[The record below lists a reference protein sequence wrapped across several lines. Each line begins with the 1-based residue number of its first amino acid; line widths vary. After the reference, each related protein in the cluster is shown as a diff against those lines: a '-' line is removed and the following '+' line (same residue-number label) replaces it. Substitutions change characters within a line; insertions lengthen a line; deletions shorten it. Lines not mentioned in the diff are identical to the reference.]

1 MFLKESPQALPVL
14 NYGFLT
20 SDAGLD
26 GEPGV
31 GSVGVGGVET
41 FVSLLAGIVLGR
53 DLVSV
58 PNF

>member
-1 MFLKESPQALPVL
+1 VL